1 MTALAAFTVVSGFDP
16 EPLTTHS
23 FPHHYLL
30 YALDGLMRLE
40 ADGRCW
46 TLPPARAAW
55 IAANE
60 PINVRIDRRI
70 SGCSIM
76 FSTDAY
82 AGPSHPL
89 RVFDMTPLLREVML
103 ALRPYGPD
111 RTDLPPGARQMFDMA
126 ATLAEQLSAN
136 PSRAWM
142 PTVRS
147 DVLRRALEIT
157 KARLDTTQCFED
169 VASEAGTT
177 PRTLARRFSD
187 ELGMTWR
194 QAQRRLRMV
203 YAVEALSEDR
213 ASITEVAF
221 ATGYNSLSAFNA
233 AFREF
238 MGQTPSDFR
247 RSIRAD
253 YASLTA

>member
-1 MTALAAFTVVSGFDP
+1 MSELAAFAVASGFDP
-16 EPLTTHS
+16 EPLTTHI
-23 FPHHYLL
+23 FPRHYLL

-40 ADGRCW
+40 AGGRCW

-55 IAANE
+55 IAAHE

-70 SGCSIM
+70 TSCSLL
-76 FSTDAY
+76 FSPDAY
-82 AGPSHPL
+82 ATPSHPL
-89 RVFDMTPLLREVML
+89 RVFDMTPLLREL
-103 ALRPYGPD
+103 ILELRPYGPD
-111 RTDLPPGARQMFDMA
+111 RTDLPAHARQMFDMA
-126 ATLAEQLSAN
+126 AALAERLSAT

-147 DVLRRALEIT
+147 EILRRALDIT
-157 KARLDTTQCFED
+157 KENLHVTQSFDD
-169 VASEAGTT
+169 VAAASGTT

-203 YAVEALSEDR
+203 HAIEHLSGTH

-238 MGQTPSDFR
+238 TGQTPSDYR
-247 RSIRAD
+247 TGTRDA
-253 YASLTA
+253 AA

>member
-1 MTALAAFTVVSGFDP
+1 MADLAAYTVVSGFDP
-16 EPLTTHS
+16 ELLTTHT
-23 FPHHYLL
+23 FPRHYLL
-30 YALDGLMRLE
+30 YALDGSMRLE

-60 PINVRIDRRI
+60 PINVRIDRKI
-70 SGCSIM
+70 SCCSIL
-76 FSTDAY
+76 FSPDAY
-82 AGPSHPL
+82 AVPSRAL
-89 RVFDMTPLLREVML
+89 RVFDTSPLLREVML
-103 ALRPYGPD
+103 ELRPFGRQMVD
-111 RTDLPPGARQMFDMA
+111 IPPHARQMFDLA
-126 ATLAEQLSAN
+126 ATLAEQLAAS

-157 KARLDTTQCFED
+157 KANLVGEQSFED
-169 VASEAGTT
+169 VASQAGTS

-187 ELGMTWR
+187 EMGMTWR
-194 QAQRRLRMV
+194 QTQRRLRMLH
-203 YAVEALSEDR
+203 AVEALSEDR
-213 ASITEVAF
+213 ATITEIAF

-238 MGQTPSDFR
+238 IGQTPSDYR
-247 RSIRAD
+247 RSMRTDA
-253 YASLTA
+253 

>member
-1 MTALAAFTVVSGFDP
+1 MSAIPAFTVVSEFEP
-16 EPLTTHS
+16 EPLTTLT

-40 ADGRCW
+40 AGGRCW

-55 IAANE
+55 IAAHE
-60 PINVRIDRRI
+60 PINVRIERKV
-70 SGCSIM
+70 SSCSVM

-89 RVFDMTPLLREVML
+89 RVFDMTPLLREIML

-111 RTDLPPGARQMFDMA
+111 RTDLPPHARQMFDLA
-126 ATLAEQLSAN
+126 AMLAEQLSAN

-147 DVLRRALEIT
+147 DVLRRALDIT
-157 KARLDTTQCFED
+157 KAHLDTTQSFED
-169 VASEAGTT
+169 VAAKAGAT
-177 PRTLARRFSD
+177 PRTLARRFAD

-194 QAQRRLRMV
+194 QTQRRLRMV
-203 YAVEALSEDR
+203 YAVELLSEEK
-213 ASITEVAF
+213 AGITEVAF

-247 RSIRAD
+247 RSLHAD
-253 YASLTA
+253 G

>member
-1 MTALAAFTVVSGFDP
+1 MAGLAAFTVVSEFEP
-16 EPLTTHS
+16 EPLITHT

-40 ADGRCW
+40 AGGRCW

-60 PINVRIDRRI
+60 PINVRIDRKI
-70 SGCSIM
+70 SSCSVM

-82 AGPSHPL
+82 VGPSHPL
-89 RVFDMTPLLREVML
+89 RVFEMTPLLREIML
-103 ALRPYGPD
+103 ELRPFGPD
-111 RTDLPPGARQMFDMA
+111 CTSLPPHARQMFDLA
-126 ATLAEQLSAN
+126 ATLAERLSAN

-147 DVLRRALEIT
+147 EILRRALDIT
-157 KARLDTTQCFED
+157 KENLDTAQSFED
-169 VASEAGTT
+169 VAAAAGAT
-177 PRTLARRFSD
+177 PRTLARRFAD

-194 QAQRRLRMV
+194 QTQRRLRMV
-203 YAVEALSEDR
+203 YAVEVLSEDR

-238 MGQTPSDFR
+238 MGQTPSDYR
-247 RSIRAD
+247 RSMRAD
-253 YASLTA
+253 A

>member
-1 MTALAAFTVVSGFDP
+1 MAAVAAYTVVSGFDP
-16 EPLTTHS
+16 EPLTTYR
-23 FPHHYLL
+23 FPQHYLL

-60 PINVRIDRRI
+60 PIGVQIDRKI
-70 SGCSIM
+70 ACCSIL
-76 FSTDAY
+76 FSPDVY
-82 AGPSHPL
+82 VGPSHPL

-103 ALRPYGPD
+103 ELRPFGPD
-111 RTDLPPGARQMFDMA
+111 CTDLPPHARQMFDLA
-126 ATLAEQLSAN
+126 ATLAERLSAN

-147 DVLRRALEIT
+147 DVLRRALDIT
-157 KARLDTTQCFED
+157 KENLDTAQSFDD
-169 VASEAGTT
+169 VASAAGAT
-177 PRTLARRFSD
+177 PRTLARRFAD

-194 QAQRRLRMV
+194 QAQRRMRMV
-203 YAVEALSEDR
+203 HAVEALSD
-213 ASITEVAF
+213 AKVSITEVAF

-238 MGQTPSDFR
+238 MDQTPSEFR
-247 RSIRAD
+247 RSVRTDA
-253 YASLTA
+253 

>member
-1 MTALAAFTVVSGFDP
+1 MAELAAFTVVSEFEA
-16 EPLTTHS
+16 EPLTTHT

-40 ADGRCW
+40 AGGRCW

-60 PINVRIDRRI
+60 PINVRIDRKI
-70 SGCSIM
+70 SSCSIL

-89 RVFDMTPLLREVML
+89 RVFDMTPLLREIML
-103 ALRPYGPD
+103 ELRPFGPD
-111 RTDLPPGARQMFDMA
+111 RTDVPPHARQMFDLA

-147 DVLRRALEIT
+147 EILRRALDIT
-157 KARLDTTQCFED
+157 KENLDTAQSFEE
-169 VASEAGTT
+169 VAAAAGAT
-177 PRTLARRFSD
+177 PRTLARRFAD

-194 QAQRRLRMV
+194 QTQRRLRMV
-203 YAVEALSEDR
+203 YAVEVLSEDR

-238 MGQTPSDFR
+238 MGQTPSDYR
-247 RSIRAD
+247 RSMRAD
-253 YASLTA
+253 A

>member
-1 MTALAAFTVVSGFDP
+1 MTKLAAFSVVSGFDP
-16 EPLTTHS
+16 EPLTSYT

-55 IAANE
+55 ISANE
-60 PINVRIDRRI
+60 PINVRIDRKI
-70 SGCSIM
+70 ACCSVM

-103 ALRPYGPD
+103 ALRPFGQDYGI
-111 RTDLPPGARQMFDMA
+111 LPAQARQMFDLA

-157 KARLDTTQCFED
+157 KANLDGVQSFED
-169 VASEAGTT
+169 VASDAGTS

-194 QAQRRLRMV
+194 QTQRRLRMV

-221 ATGYNSLSAFNA
+221 STGYNSLSAFNV

-238 MGQTPSDFR
+238 MGQTPSDYR
-247 RSIRAD
+247 KSMRAD
-253 YASLTA
+253 A

>member
-1 MTALAAFTVVSGFDP
+1 MAGNAAFTVVSEFEP
-16 EPLTTHS
+16 EPLTTHT

-40 ADGRCW
+40 AGGRCW

-60 PINVRIDRRI
+60 PINVRIDRKI
-70 SGCSIM
+70 SSCSVM

-89 RVFDMTPLLREVML
+89 RVFDMTPLLREIML
-103 ALRPYGPD
+103 ELRSFGPD
-111 RTDLPPGARQMFDMA
+111 RTDLPPHARQMFDLA
-126 ATLAEQLSAN
+126 ATLAERLSAN

-147 DVLRRALEIT
+147 EILRRALDIT
-157 KARLDTTQCFED
+157 KENLDTAQSFED
-169 VASEAGTT
+169 VAAAAGAT
-177 PRTLARRFSD
+177 PRTLARRFAD

-194 QAQRRLRMV
+194 QTQRRLRMV
-203 YAVEALSEDR
+203 YAVEVLSEDR

-238 MGQTPSDFR
+238 MGQTPSDYR
-247 RSIRAD
+247 RSMRAD
-253 YASLTA
+253 A